1 MSYYQQ
7 VKFNLIYIY
16 LKNLLFFLL
25 KQKIMKPVLNFIDTW
40 GIRMM
45 FFLVIIIFFKT
56 CTTNTRVDRVNE
68 SVDSLS
74 VNFRKE
80 IKVEG
85 LKSEKRAIQASDR
98 KIMDVN
104 RQTEIDQEIS
114 KLEK

>member
-1 MSYYQQ
+1 
-7 VKFNLIYIY
+7 
-16 LKNLLFFLL
+16 
-25 KQKIMKPVLNFIDTW
+25 MKPILNFIDAW
-40 GIRMM
+40 GVRIM

-56 CTTNTRVDRVNE
+56 CTTNTKVQNVND

-74 VNFRKE
+74 VKLCKE
-80 IKVEG
+80 IKIEG

-98 KIMDVN
+98 KILDVN

>member
-1 MSYYQQ
+1 
-7 VKFNLIYIY
+7 
-16 LKNLLFFLL
+16 
-25 KQKIMKPVLNFIDTW
+25 MKTVLNFIDTH
-40 GIRMM
+40 GLRIM
-45 FFLVIIIFFKT
+45 FFLVIITFLKT
-56 CTTNTRVDRVNE
+56 CNTNKKIENLND

-74 VNFRKE
+74 VKLRKE

-98 KIMDVN
+98 KILDVN